1 MRRCRQNREVKRVEE
16 DVLPH
21 IMTARA
27 SHGLGRNVEIG
38 LHVKRMQLLI
48 LLILLTRLFS
58 RVPWFNPFNTSSLL
72 SSSVRVKAGG
82 AKAAA
87 ER

>member
-82 AKAAA
+82 AKA

>member
-1 MRRCRQNREVKRVEE
+1 MEE

-48 LLILLTRLFS
+48 LLILLILLTRLFS

-72 SSSVRVKAGG
+72 SSSVSVKAGG